1 MLCGVAVLLRSG
13 SATELG
19 HFSWVGM
26 RCRRSRAL
34 ANFKHPIPLRIL
46 DSHFRKKPGLIQSPT
61 QDRMTL
67 SNLLSGLEQKLS
79 PGAEILIDPSSAKF
93 KAVLQRWSDIDVK
106 VPGAILRPT
115 TKSDTVNIVSQLT
128 SPHLTI
134 PEASDQR
141 RRTRTNARQI
151 KAAHEYGIPFVPAS
165 GGHSP
170 WSTIDSSGF
179 ILDLGLCKS
188 IVVEAETESVRVTGA
203 VLIKELTTALY
214 EAGRCTATG
223 NGNTVGVIPFC
234 LGGGISTLTGMIG
247 FGCDQILSA
256 DIVLAD
262 GTLVHASADQ
272 ESDLLWA
279 VKGAGQFF
287 GVVVE
292 LRLKTYPLSIFGSPQ
307 GTHWMG
313 NLVYPLDRA
322 EEVCKAL
329 ETVMVTRQHNT
340 AGIIILMAPPPEF
353 KPMIAVSLHFLSGD
367 PALAPQAFQS
377 LLDLNPLMYA
387 PSTPTYPKIS
397 DSLDYACAKGDY
409 KRFSL
414 AGASSFNAQNFMKVI
429 EIYKELLAACPDAGA
444 TGYAFEWHTGVK
456 ELPVADSAFGNENT
470 MLWLNTFS
478 WYHSAENHDLV
489 LDFENR
495 AIAAMRVGTEES
507 EFVDYANCNRID
519 PIERRYHGKERLER
533 LRMLKK
539 KWDPNGV
546 FTKQLL

>member
-1 MLCGVAVLLRSG
+1 
-13 SATELG
+13 
-19 HFSWVGM
+19 
-26 RCRRSRAL
+26 
-34 ANFKHPIPLRIL
+34 
-46 DSHFRKKPGLIQSPT
+46 
-61 QDRMTL
+61 MTL
-67 SNLLSGLEQKLS
+67 SNLLSSLEQKLS
-79 PGAEILIDPSSAKF
+79 PGAEILIDSSSAKF

-115 TKSDTVNIVSQLT
+115 TKSDTVNI
-128 SPHLTI
+128 
-134 PEASDQR
+134 
-141 RRTRTNARQI
+141 I

-188 IVVEAETESVRVTGA
+188 ITVEAETESVRVTGA
-203 VLIKELTTALY
+203 VLIKELTTALPS
-214 EAGRCTATG
+214 TNTSLVATG

-262 GTLVHASADQ
+262 GTLVHTSADQ
-272 ESDLLWA
+272 EPDLLWA

-292 LRLKTYPLSIFGSPQ
+292 LRLKTYPLSVFGSRQ
-307 GTHWMG
+307 GTHWVG
-313 NLVYPLDRA
+313 NLVYPLDFA
-322 EEVCKAL
+322 EEVCKVL
-329 ETVMVTRQHNT
+329 ERVMVTKEHNT
-340 AGIIILMAPPPEF
+340 AGIVMVMAPPPAF
-353 KPMIAVSLHFLSGD
+353 QPMIAVSPHFIGD
-367 PALAPQAFQS
+367 PALAPLAFQS
-377 LLDLNPLMYA
+377 LLDLKPLMYNT
-387 PSTPTYPKIS
+387 STPIYPNLS
-397 DSLDYACAKGDY
+397 DHLDFACAKGDY

-414 AGASSFNAQNFMKVI
+414 AGLPSFNAQNFMKVI
-429 EIYKELLAACPDAGA
+429 ELYKDLLATCPDAGA
-444 TGYAFEWHTGVK
+444 TGYAFEWHTGVNK
-456 ELPVADSAFGNENT
+456 LPVADSAFGNEDS

-495 AIAAMRVGTEES
+495 AIAAMRVGIEES

-519 PIERRYHGKERLER
+519 PIERRYRGKERLER

>member
-1 MLCGVAVLLRSG
+1 MA
-13 SATELG
+13 
-19 HFSWVGM
+19 
-26 RCRRSRAL
+26 
-34 ANFKHPIPLRIL
+34 
-46 DSHFRKKPGLIQSPT
+46 
-61 QDRMTL
+61 L
-67 SNLLSGLEQKLS
+67 SNLLSSLEHKLA
-79 PGAEILIDPSSAKF
+79 PDTEILIDPSSAKF
-93 KAVLQRWSDIDVK
+93 QEVLRRWSDIDVK

-115 TKSDTVNIVSQLT
+115 TKSDTATIFFASF
-128 SPHLTI
+128 HLTGSWRYLRGR
-134 PEASDQR
+134 AK
-141 RRTRTNARQI
+141 TKARQI
-151 KAAHEYGIPFVPAS
+151 KAAHEHGIPFVPAS

-188 IVVEAETESVRVTGA
+188 ITVEAETESVRVTGA
-203 VLIKELTTALY
+203 VLMKELSVALY

-234 LGGGISTLTGMIG
+234 LGGGISTLSGMIG

-262 GTLVHASADQ
+262 GTLVHASADK
-272 ESDLLWA
+272 EPDLLWA

-307 GTHWMG
+307 GTHWVG
-313 NLVYPLDRA
+313 NLVYPLDFA
-322 EEVCKAL
+322 EEVCKVL
-329 ETVMVTRQHNT
+329 ERVMVTKEHNT
-340 AGIIILMAPPPEF
+340 AGIVMVMAPPPAF
-353 KPMIAVSLHFLSGD
+353 QPMIAVSPHFISGD
-367 PALAPQAFQS
+367 PALAPPAFQS
-377 LLDLNPLMYA
+377 LLDLKPLMYNT
-387 PSTPTYPKIS
+387 STPIYPNLS
-397 DSLDYACAKGDY
+397 DHLDFACAKGDY

-414 AGASSFNAQNFMKVI
+414 AGLPSFNAQNFMKVI
-429 EIYKELLAACPDAGA
+429 ELYKDLLATCPDAGA
-444 TGYAFEWHTGVK
+444 TGYAFEWHTGVNK
-456 ELPVADSAFGNENT
+456 LPVADSAFGNEDS

-495 AIAAMRVGTEES
+495 AIAAMRVGTDES

-519 PIERRYHGKERLER
+519 PIERRYRGKERLER
-533 LRMLKK
+533 LTMLKK